1 MGNLASL
8 NEVISSNH
16 ILLVHKLN
24 HTPLLCDDGGVSFYF
39 LEKLMFFNLHAMIFA
54 SESHCKYD

>member
-1 MGNLASL
+1 MGNSVSL

-39 LEKLMFFNLHAMIFA
+39 FGKIDVF
-54 SESHCKYD
+54 